1 MSYDF
6 KEELMKRAIILIAL
20 IMLTACSDAFVPPKV
35 RIAINPWPGY
45 EFLYLAA
52 QKQYFADVG
61 LDIEL
66 VEMSSLSDVQRLYI
80 QGRVDGM
87 ASTMIEAV
95 QAAGITQVP
104 LSLVLIPDYSDGG
117 DVIVAKTELK
127 SLADL
132 KGKRIA
138 GEIGSLSMFVLVRA
152 LERIDL
158 TLNDVDFTHVE
169 QLDMLEKIKNGT
181 IDAAVTYPPYSTE
194 ILRGHTFKELFS
206 TSELPLEV
214 IDIVSVRSESIESD
228 PEWVTKFHQA
238 WQMALDYAES
248 NRAEAYKIMADREG
262 ITVQE
267 FSEALNGVAI
277 NSAQSQADILKS
289 TTIKNNISNVCR
301 VLGESK
307 TISFKCEDAVPLIQ
321 PYKQE

>member
-1 MSYDF
+1 
-6 KEELMKRAIILIAL
+6 MKRATILIAVFV
-20 IMLTACSDAFVPPKV
+20 LTACSDAFVPPKV

-52 QKQYFADVG
+52 QKKYFAEVG
-61 LDIEL
+61 LDVEL

-104 LSLVLIPDYSDGG
+104 LSIVLVPDYSDGG
-117 DVIVAKTELK
+117 DVIVAKSELTFL
-127 SLADL
+127 SDL

-138 GEIGSLSMFVLVRA
+138 GEIGSLGMFILVRA

-158 TLNDVDFTHVE
+158 TLDDVDFTHVE
-169 QLDMLEKIKNGT
+169 QLNMLEKIKNGT

-194 ILRGHTFKELFS
+194 ILRNHEFKELFS
-206 TSELPLEV
+206 TSEIPLEV
-214 IDIVSVRSESIESD
+214 IDVVSVRLDMIDSD
-228 PEWVTKFHQA
+228 PEWVAKFHQA
-238 WQMALDYAES
+238 WQMALDYAQR

-262 ITVQE
+262 ITVGE
-267 FSEALNGVAI
+267 FTEALNGVAI
-277 NSAQSQADILKS
+277 NSSESQPEILKS
-289 TTIKNNISNVCR
+289 TVLKHNISNVCR
-301 VLGESK
+301 VLSESK
-307 TISFKCEDAVPLIQ
+307 TVSFKCADAVPLIT